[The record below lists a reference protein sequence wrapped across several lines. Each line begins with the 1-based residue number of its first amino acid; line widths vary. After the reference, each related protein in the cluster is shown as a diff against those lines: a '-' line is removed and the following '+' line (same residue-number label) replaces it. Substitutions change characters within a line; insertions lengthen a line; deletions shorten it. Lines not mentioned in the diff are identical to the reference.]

1 MNDKTMEETV
11 QNALRFV
18 AKQEGISVEN
28 VRRGIEIAIAA
39 ARQND
44 DPAVRA
50 FWESIPA
57 KGSDSLTVED
67 VIAYFAQTDM
77 GIGD

>member
-1 MNDKTMEETV
+1 MSDTTIEKTV

-57 KGSDSLTVED
+57 KGSDSLTAED
-67 VIAYFAQTDM
+67 VIAYFAQTNLE
-77 GIGD
+77 I